1 MTYLV
6 NANALYIVCIEIEG
20 RDIGQFLPMKFT
32 RNINAKYSE
41 IFEIF
46 LKIDYLL

>member
-20 RDIGQFLPMKFT
+20 RDIGQFLPLKFT
-32 RNINAKYSE
+32 RNVNAEYSE
-41 IFEIF
+41 
-46 LKIDYLL
+46 